1 MKEGF
6 KLDIVTKFKKI
17 RKIDEIACMI
27 EKQISSDSKINSKR
41 TIINSLKIA
50 LRKGSRCTLFLLRQ
64 DEALVAFAF
73 SNTCSG
79 IESGSDYLWLNEL
92 YVEEHHR
99 NKGIGSYFIQEIE
112 KWAIN
117 NKIVYMACITGNT
130 NIIAQNL
137 YKKNGFEINNITWV
151 DKSIIIKQG
160 EMV

>member
-1 MKEGF
+1 MKEGY
-6 KLDIVTKFKKI
+6 KLEIVTRFKKI

-27 EKQISSDSKINSKR
+27 EKQLSSDTKINSKH
-41 TIINSLKIA
+41 TITKSLKIA

-64 DEALVAFAF
+64 DAALVAFAF

-92 YVEEHHR
+92 YVEENYR
-99 NKGIGSYFIQEIE
+99 KRGIGSYFIQEIE

-117 NKIVYMACITGNT
+117 NNIVYLACITGNA

-137 YKKNGFEINNITWV
+137 YEKNGFEIKDITWV
-151 DKSIIIKQG
+151 DKNLLMNKDK
-160 EMV
+160 MV